1 MGEVGETGEA
11 TSRPMKHKTAVVLV
25 TFDGLDLLRSNLRS
39 LHEQS
44 LPFARI
50 IIVDNGSTDG
60 TRAFVREDQALDLL
74 SLERNRGFAG
84 GANAGI
90 RRALQDASIDGIAL
104 VNNDV
109 SLEPDWHEQAAN
121 ALFSHPTF
129 GSCATCLLKKAQ
141 PLQVDTAGICWAC
154 PGFADNYMTR
164 QMAPSVD
171 SLPWEVFG
179 ASAAAA
185 LYRRAFF
192 ENVGLFDESLFA
204 YQEDVDLA
212 LRGRAAGWSCVFA
225 PAARGIHQGFATN
238 RPFPLGGTYADYYN
252 ARNRLYVLAKSLPRE
267 QWRNSWKTILATNA
281 RLLLGSFPEGR
292 GFAVAIGMLHS
303 CLRLPRALKARRNA
317 CAHPTRAA
325 ETKAEGA
332 RP

>member
-1 MGEVGETGEA
+1 
-11 TSRPMKHKTAVVLV
+11 MKHKTAAVVV

-39 LHEQS
+39 LQEQS

-60 TRAFVREDQALDLL
+60 TRAFVREDQALELL

-90 RRALQDASIDGIAL
+90 RRALQDASIDGVAL

-121 ALFSHPTF
+121 ALFSHSTF
-129 GSCATCLLKKAQ
+129 GCCATCLLKKAQ
-141 PLQVDTAGICWAC
+141 PLQVDTAGICWTC
-154 PGFADNYMTR
+154 PGFADNAMTG
-164 QMAPSVD
+164 QMAP
-171 SLPWEVFG
+171 PAIAPPREVFG

-225 PAARGIHQGFATN
+225 PAARGVHQGGGTN

-252 ARNRLYVLAKSLPRE
+252 TRNRLYVLVKSLPRE
-267 QWRNSWKTILATNA
+267 QWRNFWKTILARNA
-281 RLLLGSFPEGR
+281 RLLLGSLPEGR
-292 GFAVAIGMLHS
+292 GLAVAMGMLHF
-303 CLRLPRALKARRNA
+303 CLWLPRALQARRNA
-317 CAHPTRAA
+317 CAHSARAV

-332 RP
+332 TH

>member
-1 MGEVGETGEA
+1 LN
-11 TSRPMKHKTAVVLV
+11 SRSMKHKTAAVVV
-25 TFDGLDLLRSNLRS
+25 TFDGLECLRSNLRS
-39 LHEQS
+39 LQEQS
-44 LPFARI
+44 LPFSRI

-60 TRAFVREDQALDLL
+60 TRAFVKEEQTLDLL
-74 SLERNRGFAG
+74 PLERNRGFAG

-109 SLEPDWHEQAAN
+109 SLEPEWHWRAAN
-121 ALFSHPTF
+121 ALFSHPAF
-129 GSCATCLLKKAQ
+129 GSCATCLLRKAQ
-141 PLQVDTAGICWAC
+141 PLQVDTAGICWAL
-154 PGFADNYMTR
+154 PGFADNAMTG
-164 QMAPSVD
+164 QPAPPAD
-171 SLPWEVFG
+171 SPPSEVFG

-192 ENVGLFDESLFA
+192 EDVGLFDESLFA

-225 PAARGIHQGFATN
+225 PAARGTHQGFATN

-252 ARNRLYVLAKSLPRE
+252 ARNRLYVLVKSLPKE

-281 RLLLGSFPEGR
+281 RLLLASLPEGR
-292 GFAVAIGMLHS
+292 GLAVALGMLHAL
-303 CLRLPRALKARRNA
+303 LRLPRAVRARRQAAGENA
-317 CAHPTRAA
+317 APAL
-325 ETKAEGA
+325 TK
-332 RP
+332 PLL